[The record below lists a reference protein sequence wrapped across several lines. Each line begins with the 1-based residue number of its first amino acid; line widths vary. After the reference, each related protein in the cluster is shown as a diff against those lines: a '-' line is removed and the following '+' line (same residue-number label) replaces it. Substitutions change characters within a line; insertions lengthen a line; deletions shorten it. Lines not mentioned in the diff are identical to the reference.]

1 MRLFSEEVK
10 ITSSNSPLNILQVKD
25 FQEVFFGVFE
35 VQINENKYVAEKIS
49 EENGNPIVSI
59 LVEEGDEKAQYPFLL
74 LKGKQEIYF
83 NSESEPV
90 EIFES
95 NIENDDDE
103 DLEIREIIEETFDNS
118 EIVEDKKQE
127 ILEEIKRVKRN
138 AIKKSLEILEHNK
151 ARKIQDIKNEGRKK
165 EKALKEYLESARENL
180 VDEFTIISGKI
191 KNELISDNDY
201 KFDEI
206 RESIDLKIQDIADN
220 LNESLRGNF
229 QNSSKLIDKSVK
241 KLVREL
247 YESNINPKVD
257 KELKDIAEE
266 IVEKVSEIDKNLNNK
281 LNEKADVSLIEG
293 VNKEL
298 DAIRDAN
305 IELNNS
311 LNKGV
316 QKALSRVGNVDKR
329 ILEISEKFDNKISE
343 TEQEISQYFDEKL
356 SLVKEETLDIT
367 DEARKYFQDLI
378 QESRNGLLSEIRKIK
393 NEKPVEYILE
403 SKKGKP
409 IVKDWDTIE
418 KDWNKKIHDKFEN
431 YKTDLRKYVAVYASG
446 GGTNATQYQDGG
458 TMNGDLTIRGGLISD
473 RIYTT
478 QLDALSANIT
488 VIDIKQYELS
498 GFNVTG
504 DVTINGSVSAQN
516 ISAANLYS
524 NGVQVAT
531 VVDPVRTTLT
541 GNGVLSTFAISGAG
555 SLVNPSALIVAI
567 DGALQEPVV
576 DYTVS
581 SGNITFTSPL
591 ANGSKAVVIS
601 PVNTIQVGQV
611 TPSDGSVT
619 SAKLDNALTIQ
630 NLTSPLASI
639 DSLIINDQATA
650 ENQTYSSFDSILTPR
665 VNAGLRGYILNRK
678 CNVGGTWATSHTSGG
693 GSSSR
698 PSHVEMFTNT
708 TLGSKSYIYEPQ
720 LNLCELGAATRNGY
734 STIKWDMSEMWFDWV
749 FNMTYAIFSSNIRT
763 NQIVRF
769 FVGDVSVDGMIG
781 GYAGGIGVRI
791 DSGSSAT
798 NYDIRIFHGFGLPY
812 SRAGITAATNAS
824 PIVVTQ
830 NNHGF
835 QTNDQ
840 IEIDGCTGNTAT
852 NGIWTVTRINS
863 NTYSLNGSTGN
874 GTLIAGGGS
883 HYISNVLL
891 NTNAFGGK
899 LARILIHK
907 TNGVFNVW
915 LNDTIL
921 IGSVTYVASGDPSGA
936 GAGYGFGSLGMM
948 AKTLV
953 ASTGS
958 TNMYVY
964 ELNYGGKV

>member
-59 LVEEGDEKAQYPFLL
+59 LVEEGNEKAQYPFLL

-95 NIENDDDE
+95 NIENEEDE
-103 DLEIREIIEETFDNS
+103 DLDVKELIEENFDNS
-118 EIVEDKKQE
+118 EIIEDKKQE

-138 AIKKSLEILEHNK
+138 AVKKSLEILEHNK
-151 ARKIQDIKNEGRKK
+151 AKNIQDIKNESRKK

-220 LNESLRGNF
+220 LNESLGKNF

-241 KLVREL
+241 KLVKEL

-257 KELKDIAEE
+257 KELKNIAEE

-281 LNEKADVSLIEG
+281 LDEKADVSLIEG
-293 VNKEL
+293 VNREL

-316 QKALSRVGNVDKR
+316 QKALSRLGNVDKK

-343 TEQEISQYFDEKL
+343 TEQEITQYFDEKL
-356 SLVKEETLDIT
+356 SLIKEETLDIT
-367 DEARKYFQDLI
+367 DEARKYFQNLI
-378 QESRNGLLSEIRKIK
+378 QENRNGLLSEIRKIK

-403 SKKGKP
+403 SKKGEP
-409 IVKDWDTIE
+409 IVKDWDSIE

-446 GGTNATQYQDGG
+446 GGTNATQYQNGG
-458 TMNGDLTIRGGLISD
+458 TMYGDLTIIGKLSAGEYLGIRTDYLPLSGGTITGDVTVTGLLSAG

-504 DVTINGSVSAQN
+504 DVTINGTVSAGN
-516 ISAANLYS
+516 LSAGEIYS

-531 VVDPVRTTLT
+531 LVDPVRTTLT
-541 GNGVLSTFAISGAG
+541 GNGVLSSFALSGAG
-555 SLVNPSALIVAI
+555 NLVNPSALIVAI
-567 DGALQEPVV
+567 DGALQEPSV
-576 DYTVS
+576 DYTVA

-619 SAKLDNALTIQ
+619 SSKIANSITLISPSLVGQ
-630 NLTSPLASI
+630 VELTSQAASNGTSVMNRDLSDSRYGQKIYSTLSTTSSTVLNNYDTLFTEVLPVGDYRFEYHVFVKNNEVSASI
-639 DSLIINDQATA
+639 N
-650 ENQTYSSFDSILTPR
+650 PR
-665 VNAGLRGYILNRK
+665 IRFSTQS
-678 CNVGGTWATSHTSGG
+678 GT
-693 GSSSR
+693 
-698 PSHVEMFTNT
+698 
-708 TLGSKSYIYEPQ
+708 
-720 LNLCELGAATRNGY
+720 
-734 STIKWDMSEMWFDWV
+734 
-749 FNMTYAIFSSNIRT
+749 
-763 NQIVRF
+763 
-769 FVGDVSVDGMIG
+769 VSVDGIRQSIYNQGTYTASCFRNVNASSHDG
-781 GYAGGIGVRI
+781 GNVTVGTPNFTE
-791 DSGSSAT
+791 GSLKFFGFISVTSQAT
-798 NYDIRIFHGFGLPY
+798 IQFLFSHN
-812 SRAGITAATNAS
+812 TAAPTNPTTVEGHLVVEYLSAS
-824 PIVVTQ
+824 
-830 NNHGF
+830 
-835 QTNDQ
+835 
-840 IEIDGCTGNTAT
+840 
-852 NGIWTVTRINS
+852 
-863 NTYSLNGSTGN
+863 
-874 GTLIAGGGS
+874 
-883 HYISNVLL
+883 
-891 NTNAFGGK
+891 
-899 LARILIHK
+899 
-907 TNGVFNVW
+907 
-915 LNDTIL
+915 
-921 IGSVTYVASGDPSGA
+921 
-936 GAGYGFGSLGMM
+936 
-948 AKTLV
+948 
-953 ASTGS
+953 
-958 TNMYVY
+958 
-964 ELNYGGKV
+964 

>member
-59 LVEEGDEKAQYPFLL
+59 LVEEGNEKAQYPFLL

-95 NIENDDDE
+95 NIENEEDE
-103 DLEIREIIEETFDNS
+103 DLEVKELIEETFDNS

-138 AIKKSLEILEHNK
+138 AVKKSLEILEHNK
-151 ARKIQDIKNEGRKK
+151 AKNIQDIKNESRKK

-206 RESIDLKIQDIADN
+206 RDSIDLKIQDIADN
-220 LNESLRGNF
+220 LNESLGKNF

-241 KLVREL
+241 KLVKEL

-257 KELKDIAEE
+257 KELKNIAEE

-281 LNEKADVSLIEG
+281 LDEKADVSLIEG

-311 LNKGV
+311 LNKGI
-316 QKALSRVGNVDKR
+316 QKALSRVGNVDKK

-343 TEQEISQYFDEKL
+343 TEQEITQYFDEKL

-367 DEARKYFQDLI
+367 DEARKYFQNLI
-378 QESRNGLLSEIRKIK
+378 QENRNGLLSEIRKIK

-403 SKKGKP
+403 SKKGEP
-409 IVKDWDTIE
+409 IVKDWDSIE

-446 GGTNATQYQDGG
+446 GGTNATQYQNGG
-458 TMNGDLTIRGGLISD
+458 TMYGDLTIIGKLSAGEYLGIRTDYLPLSGGTITGDVTVTGGLSAD

-504 DVTINGSVSAQN
+504 DVTINGTVSAGN
-516 ISAANLYS
+516 LSAGEIYS
-524 NGVQVAT
+524 NGNRVAT
-531 VVDPVRTTLT
+531 VVDPVRTTVT
-541 GNGVLSTFAISGAG
+541 GNGTLSTFPISGASG
-555 SLVNPSALIVAI
+555 LVNPSALIVAI
-567 DGALQEPVV
+567 DGVLQEPSV
-576 DYTVS
+576 DYTVAG
-581 SGNITFTSPL
+581 GNITFTSPL
-591 ANGSKAVVIS
+591 PSGSKAVVIS
-601 PVNTIQVGQV
+601 PTNSLQVSQNI
-611 TPSDGSVT
+611 PADGSVT
-619 SAKLDNALTIQ
+619 SAKLDNSINFATRPTTSDAGTPAATSLITKADGDKVFFPIEGLFANAYKVPLT
-630 NLTSPLASI
+630 NSNGGASGLAAFAFSAASDLTSTFTASGVSGNYATWGSSFTRCQ
-639 DSLIINDQATA
+639 DSGARLVLPNGIGLCAKININTSGLRRVKLLMGGLSAPSVLGAGVLDARGFGVEIEPNPTTTSQIRFRVIYR
-650 ENQTYSSFDSILTPR
+650 NQSSQTILGTWTSYYSSVLPHRFQIWTYRQDGELRAVFRSVNFNSITFTNWVVIPP
-665 VNAGLRGYILNRK
+665 VTI
-678 CNVGGTWATSHTSGG
+678 TSGDNFITESTRPKTFQIAAE
-693 GSSSR
+693 GSGLFYGEL
-698 PSHVEMFTNT
+698 VEVFETHNMF
-708 TLGSKSYIYEPQ
+708 P
-720 LNLCELGAATRNGY
+720 NL
-734 STIKWDMSEMWFDWV
+734 
-749 FNMTYAIFSSNIRT
+749 
-763 NQIVRF
+763 
-769 FVGDVSVDGMIG
+769 
-781 GYAGGIGVRI
+781 
-791 DSGSSAT
+791 
-798 NYDIRIFHGFGLPY
+798 
-812 SRAGITAATNAS
+812 
-824 PIVVTQ
+824 
-830 NNHGF
+830 
-835 QTNDQ
+835 
-840 IEIDGCTGNTAT
+840 
-852 NGIWTVTRINS
+852 
-863 NTYSLNGSTGN
+863 
-874 GTLIAGGGS
+874 
-883 HYISNVLL
+883 
-891 NTNAFGGK
+891 
-899 LARILIHK
+899 
-907 TNGVFNVW
+907 
-915 LNDTIL
+915 
-921 IGSVTYVASGDPSGA
+921 
-936 GAGYGFGSLGMM
+936 
-948 AKTLV
+948 
-953 ASTGS
+953 
-958 TNMYVY
+958 
-964 ELNYGGKV
+964 

>member
-59 LVEEGDEKAQYPFLL
+59 LVEEGNEKAQYPFLL

-95 NIENDDDE
+95 NIENEEDE
-103 DLEIREIIEETFDNS
+103 DLEVKELIEENFDNS
-118 EIVEDKKQE
+118 EIIEDKKQE

-138 AIKKSLEILEHNK
+138 AVKKSLEILEHNK
-151 ARKIQDIKNEGRKK
+151 AKNIQDIKNESRKK

-220 LNESLRGNF
+220 LNESLGKNF

-241 KLVREL
+241 KLVKEL

-316 QKALSRVGNVDKR
+316 QKALSRVGNVDKK

-343 TEQEISQYFDEKL
+343 TEQEITQYFDEKL
-356 SLVKEETLDIT
+356 SLIKEETLDIT
-367 DEARKYFQDLI
+367 DEARKYFQNLI
-378 QESRNGLLSEIRKIK
+378 QENRNGLLSEIRKIK

-403 SKKGKP
+403 SKKGEP
-409 IVKDWDTIE
+409 IVKDWDSIE

-446 GGTNATQYQDGG
+446 GGTNATQYQNGG
-458 TMNGDLTIRGGLISD
+458 TMYGDLTIIGK
-473 RIYTT
+473 
-478 QLDALSANIT
+478 LSAGEI
-488 VIDIKQYELS
+488 
-498 GFNVTG
+498 
-504 DVTINGSVSAQN
+504 
-516 ISAANLYS
+516 YS
-524 NGVQVAT
+524 NGNRVAT
-531 VVDPVRTTLT
+531 VVDPVRTTVT
-541 GNGVLSTFAISGAG
+541 GNGTLSTFPISGASG
-555 SLVNPSALIVAI
+555 LVNPSALIVAI
-567 DGALQEPVV
+567 DGILQEPVV
-576 DYTVS
+576 DYTVA

-591 ANGSKAVVIS
+591 PSGSKAVVIS
-601 PVNTIQVGQV
+601 PTNSLQVSQNI
-611 TPSDGSVT
+611 PADGSVT
-619 SAKLDNALTIQ
+619 SAKLDADLTVQDLTI
-630 NLTSPLASI
+630 A
-639 DSLIINDQATA
+639 DSLQVSNSLSLP
-650 ENQTYSSFDSILTPR
+650 NQLYSSLDSVLTTR
-665 VNAGLRGYILNRK
+665 VNAGLNGYIINRK
-678 CNVGGTWATSHTSGG
+678 CNVGGAWNTSHASGG
-693 GSSSR
+693 GTSPT
-698 PSHVEMFTNT
+698 PSYLNAYTTT
-708 TLGSKSYIYEPQ
+708 TLGSKSFSQANQ
-720 LNLCELGAATRNGY
+720 LSLCPLGIVTANGY
-734 STIKWDMSEMWFDWV
+734 SSIQWDMSEIWFDWV
-749 FNMTYAIFSSNIRT
+749 FNFTYAINSANVRT
-763 NQIVRF
+763 NQLVKLFAGNINTEGIV
-769 FVGDVSVDGMIG
+769 STYG
-781 GYAGGIGVRI
+781 GLGVHI
-791 DSGSSAT
+791 TNGSSST

-812 SRAGITAATNAS
+812 FRSTISAATNAS
-824 PIVVTQ
+824 PIVITQ

-835 QTNDQ
+835 VTNDQ
-840 IEIDGCTGNTAT
+840 IEIDGCLGNTAA
-852 NGIWTVTRINS
+852 NGIWTVTRINGNS
-863 NTYSLNGSTGN
+863 YSLNSSSGN
-874 GTLIAGGGS
+874 GTWTSGGNS

-891 NTNAFGGK
+891 NTDTFAEK
-899 LARILIHK
+899 LARIYIHK
-907 TNGVFNVW
+907 SNGVFNFW

-921 IGSVTYVASGDPSGA
+921 IGSVTYVASGAPA
-936 GAGYGFGSLGMM
+936 TPNLGFGGLGQM

-953 ASTGS
+953 ASTGT
-958 TNMYVY
+958 TNMYLY
-964 ELNYGGKV
+964 ELNYGGKN

>member
-59 LVEEGDEKAQYPFLL
+59 LVEEGNEKAQYPFLL

-95 NIENDDDE
+95 NIENEEDE
-103 DLEIREIIEETFDNS
+103 DLDVKELIEENFDNS
-118 EIVEDKKQE
+118 EIIEDKKQE

-138 AIKKSLEILEHNK
+138 AVKKSLEILEHYK
-151 ARKIQDIKNEGRKK
+151 AKNIQDIKNESRKK

-220 LNESLRGNF
+220 LNESLGKNF

-241 KLVREL
+241 KLVKEL

-316 QKALSRVGNVDKR
+316 QKALSRVGNVDKK

-343 TEQEISQYFDEKL
+343 TEQEITQYFDEKL
-356 SLVKEETLDIT
+356 SLIKEETLDIT
-367 DEARKYFQDLI
+367 DEARKYFQNLI
-378 QESRNGLLSEIRKIK
+378 QENRNGLLSEIRKIK

-403 SKKGKP
+403 SKKGEP
-409 IVKDWDTIE
+409 IVKDWDSIE

-446 GGTNATQYQDGG
+446 GGTNATQYQNGG
-458 TMNGDLTIRGGLISD
+458 TMYGDLTIIGKLSAGEYLGIRTDYLPLSGGTITGDVTVTGLLSAG

-567 DGALQEPVV
+567 DGALQEPGA
-576 DYTVS
+576 DYGVS
-581 SGNITFTSPL
+581 GGNITFTSPL

-619 SAKLDNALTIQ
+619 SAKIANSVTLTTPSLVGPV
-630 NLTSPLASI
+630 NLTSQDANTADRVMNRGLFDFRLFEQAEGLWMFRQG
-639 DSLIINDQATA
+639 DIIAT
-650 ENQTYSSFDSILTPR
+650 
-665 VNAGLRGYILNRK
+665 
-678 CNVGGTWATSHTSGG
+678 NVGS
-693 GSSSR
+693 
-698 PSHVEMFTNT
+698 
-708 TLGSKSYIYEPQ
+708 
-720 LNLCELGAATRNGY
+720 
-734 STIKWDMSEMWFDWV
+734 
-749 FNMTYAIFSSNIRT
+749 
-763 NQIVRF
+763 
-769 FVGDVSVDGMIG
+769 
-781 GYAGGIGVRI
+781 
-791 DSGSSAT
+791 
-798 NYDIRIFHGFGLPY
+798 
-812 SRAGITAATNAS
+812 GITD
-824 PIVVTQ
+824 
-830 NNHGF
+830 NNG
-835 QTNDQ
+835 
-840 IEIDGCTGNTAT
+840 G
-852 NGIWTVTRINS
+852 V
-863 NTYSLNGSTGN
+863 SLFSGRSEERR
-874 GTLIAGGGS
+874 
-883 HYISNVLL
+883 V
-891 NTNAFGGK
+891 GK
-899 LARILIHK
+899 
-907 TNGVFNVW
+907 
-915 LNDTIL
+915 
-921 IGSVTYVASGDPSGA
+921 
-936 GAGYGFGSLGMM
+936 
-948 AKTLV
+948 
-953 ASTGS
+953 
-958 TNMYVY
+958 
-964 ELNYGGKV
+964 EC

>member
-35 VQINENKYVAEKIS
+35 VQINEKKYVAEKIS

-59 LVEEGDEKAQYPFLL
+59 LVEEGNKKAQYPFLL

-95 NIENDDDE
+95 NIENEENE
-103 DLEIREIIEETFDNS
+103 DLEVKDLIEENFDNS
-118 EIVEDKKQE
+118 EIIEDKKQE

-138 AIKKSLEILEHNK
+138 AVKKSLEILEHNK
-151 ARKIQDIKNEGRKK
+151 AKNIQDIKNESRKK
-165 EKALKEYLESARENL
+165 EKALKGYLESARENL
-180 VDEFTIISGKI
+180 VGEFTIISGKI

-220 LNESLRGNF
+220 LNESLGKNF

-241 KLVREL
+241 QLVKEL

-281 LNEKADVSLIEG
+281 LDEKADVSLIEG

-329 ILEISEKFDNKISE
+329 ILEISEKFDKKISE
-343 TEQEISQYFDEKL
+343 TEQEITQYFDEKL

-367 DEARKYFQDLI
+367 DEARKYFHNLI

-403 SKKGKP
+403 SKTGKP
-409 IVKDWDTIE
+409 IVKDWDSIE

-458 TMNGDLTIRGGLISD
+458 TMNGNLTVTGAISASNYLGLVIPNPDLSKYLPLSGGTVTGDLTINNTLSVYSLSAN
-473 RIYTT
+473 RIFVS

-504 DVTINGSVSAQN
+504 NCTIQGSVSSNNAVYG
-516 ISAANLYS
+516 SNLVYLGGNTAGS
-524 NGVQVAT
+524 NLIIGTNDSYNLALETNGVNRMTILSSGEVGINGPAAAGT
-531 VVDPVRTTLT
+531 ALSVTGTGSLSSITLT
-541 GNGVLSTFAISGAG
+541 NNLIGIQMNSASITSDTSQALFLKQNGTNRLVTDGNGVSVLGTALFVGSFYGSGTSFRLTPEAVNTVGLKNTSGSTGMTFNIYNAG
-555 SLVNPSALIVAI
+555 TSFGDRARLGWASNKFQLALEGTSYRDLEIQTGGSTRMTI
-567 DGALQEPVV
+567 L
-576 DYTVS
+576 S
-581 SGNITFTSPL
+581 SGNIGIGTSTPSEKALLDLTSTTKGFLPPRMTTTQRDAITSPPAGL
-591 ANGSKAVVIS
+591 MIY
-601 PVNTIQVGQV
+601 NTTTNKLNVY
-611 TPSDGSVT
+611 TTAWEAVT
-619 SAKLDNALTIQ
+619 SL
-630 NLTSPLASI
+630 
-639 DSLIINDQATA
+639 
-650 ENQTYSSFDSILTPR
+650 
-665 VNAGLRGYILNRK
+665 
-678 CNVGGTWATSHTSGG
+678 
-693 GSSSR
+693 
-698 PSHVEMFTNT
+698 
-708 TLGSKSYIYEPQ
+708 
-720 LNLCELGAATRNGY
+720 
-734 STIKWDMSEMWFDWV
+734 
-749 FNMTYAIFSSNIRT
+749 
-763 NQIVRF
+763 
-769 FVGDVSVDGMIG
+769 
-781 GYAGGIGVRI
+781 
-791 DSGSSAT
+791 
-798 NYDIRIFHGFGLPY
+798 
-812 SRAGITAATNAS
+812 
-824 PIVVTQ
+824 
-830 NNHGF
+830 
-835 QTNDQ
+835 
-840 IEIDGCTGNTAT
+840 
-852 NGIWTVTRINS
+852 
-863 NTYSLNGSTGN
+863 
-874 GTLIAGGGS
+874 
-883 HYISNVLL
+883 
-891 NTNAFGGK
+891 
-899 LARILIHK
+899 
-907 TNGVFNVW
+907 
-915 LNDTIL
+915 
-921 IGSVTYVASGDPSGA
+921 
-936 GAGYGFGSLGMM
+936 
-948 AKTLV
+948 
-953 ASTGS
+953 
-958 TNMYVY
+958 
-964 ELNYGGKV
+964 

>member
-95 NIENDDDE
+95 NIENDDDD

-138 AIKKSLEILEHNK
+138 AVKKSLEILEHNK

-180 VDEFTIISGKI
+180 VGEFTIISGKI

-293 VNKEL
+293 VNREL

-343 TEQEISQYFDEKL
+343 TEQEITQYFDEKL

-367 DEARKYFQDLI
+367 DEARKYFQNLI

-458 TMNGDLTIRGGLISD
+458 TMNGDLTVVGAISASQYLGLSYLLNDYLPLSGGTVTGNVTVVGGLSAD

-541 GNGVLSTFAISGAG
+541 GDGATDTFAISGAG
-555 SLVNPSALIVAI
+555 GLVNPSALIVAI
-567 DGALQEPVV
+567 DGALQEPGA
-576 DYTVS
+576 DYGVS
-581 SGNITFTSPL
+581 GGNITFTSPL

-601 PVNTIQVGQV
+601 PVNTVQVGQV
-611 TPSDGSVT
+611 VPSDGSVT
-619 SAKLDNALTIQ
+619 SAKIANSVTLTTPSLVGPV
-630 NLTSPLASI
+630 NLASQDLSTAERVMNRGLFDFRLFEQAEGLWMFRQGDVLTTVTGSGI
-639 DSLIINDQATA
+639 VDGQGGVSLFSGGTANSVALARIHGGGGLALPMYRLDWSRPLVFSGFILASATTANGISRLLLGVPQAT
-650 ENQTYSSFDSILTPR
+650 TTPVDLT
-665 VNAGLRGYILNRK
+665 NK
-678 CNVGGTWATSHTSGG
+678 
-693 GSSSR
+693 
-698 PSHVEMFTNT
+698 
-708 TLGSKSYIYEPQ
+708 
-720 LNLCELGAATRNGY
+720 
-734 STIKWDMSEMWFDWV
+734 
-749 FNMTYAIFSSNIRT
+749 
-763 NQIVRF
+763 
-769 FVGDVSVDGMIG
+769 
-781 GYAGGIGVRI
+781 GIGIRCV
-791 DSGSSAT
+791 DSA
-798 NYDIRIFHGFGLPY
+798 
-812 SRAGITAATNAS
+812 ITL
-824 PIVVTQ
+824 VV
-830 NNHGF
+830 H
-835 QTNDQ
+835 
-840 IEIDGCTGNTAT
+840 
-852 NGIWTVTRINS
+852 
-863 NTYSLNGSTGN
+863 NGSTLTTSATV
-874 GTLIAGGGS
+874 GTLSSAVQYFRIVCDGTG
-883 HYISNVLL
+883 NVELYL
-891 NTNAFGGK
+891 NK
-899 LARILIHK
+899 
-907 TNGVFNVW
+907 V
-915 LNDTIL
+915 
-921 IGSVTYVASGDPSGA
+921 
-936 GAGYGFGSLGMM
+936 
-948 AKTLV
+948 LV
-953 ASTGS
+953 ASTSLGPTGAAVEVGLTAS
-958 TNMYVY
+958 ATNNADAAIQR
-964 ELNYGGKV
+964 LLCGLFKIWTL